1 MIASFKIALKSNQPR
16 EQLIEIA
23 NELKSKGLSY
33 YEIYIV
39 FSEFLNF
46 AINSRTKEQEEII
59 RNVLDLIYGWS
70 SSKNRMFN
78 NNS

>member
-1 MIASFKIALKSNQPR
+1 MIASFEIALKSNQPR

-39 FSEFLNF
+39 FNEFLNF
-46 AINSRTKEQEEII
+46 AINSGTREQEENI

-70 SSKNRMFN
+70 SSKNRLFN
-78 NNS
+78 ENN